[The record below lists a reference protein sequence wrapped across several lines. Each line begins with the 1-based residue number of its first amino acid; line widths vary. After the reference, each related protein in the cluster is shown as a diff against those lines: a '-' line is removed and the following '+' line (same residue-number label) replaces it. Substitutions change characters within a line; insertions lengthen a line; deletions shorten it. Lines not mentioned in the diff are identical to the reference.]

1 MAYRFD
7 PTKGVPTVSPND
19 GDNEVQRTKWI
30 SKLSNFGSA
39 FVKADESRRKS
50 VDDTQ
55 RMSHISRM
63 LVAMQLS
70 MFVPIDL
77 SERFVSSF

>member
-1 MAYRFD
+1 MANRFD
-7 PTKGVPTVSPND
+7 PTKGVATVSPND

-30 SKLSNFGSA
+30 SKITNFGSA
-39 FVKADESRRKS
+39 FVKADESRRSS

-63 LVAMQLS
+63 LVANYTT
-70 MFVPIDL
+70 VCTN
-77 SERFVSSF
+77 RFVRGIHE